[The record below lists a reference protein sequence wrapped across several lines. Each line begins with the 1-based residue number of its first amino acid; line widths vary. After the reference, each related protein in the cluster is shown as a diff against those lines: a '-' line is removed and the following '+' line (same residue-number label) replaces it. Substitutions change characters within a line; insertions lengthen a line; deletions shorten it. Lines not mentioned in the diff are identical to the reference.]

1 VHIFLSCE
9 PLTEKRMIKITER
22 KNRRD
27 RAYFQEEIAVQQ
39 ENADKNEP
47 KSTCETKRKYRN
59 VDCIKRRCKFGKQL
73 PNNRF

>member
-1 VHIFLSCE
+1 LWDVHVFLACE

-47 KSTCETKRKYRN
+47 KSTRETKKEN
-59 VDCIKRRCKFGKQL
+59 ISEC
-73 PNNRF
+73 RFY